1 MTVRTAWADHSPAYD
16 DDAYDDD
23 SAPIVSAGFPRQALS
38 LPNALP
44 QQILGAAALTCVAL
58 TCAWGICANL
68 GGGSADTGDAMRS
81 DRLVFAADR
90 GDRLEADELRGP
102 ASAGIASANINVST
116 AFDDRFSAAFPPG
129 VSLGDG
135 STQSVAYDPALPTP
149 NGGQV
154 AALTP
159 PPAPLSLSPRLR
171 RHGRLQLPETQQ
183 PTETVASAP
192 PEEPSLFERIFGRR
206 SSSIFAKLYGPPP
219 SKVTLAYADV
229 GTVGDGTNVTTGLY
243 DRQTAVY
250 DISAHV
256 VYLPDG
262 TELEAH
268 SGYGDRLDDPNSAA
282 VRDLGVTPPD
292 VYDLQPREAI
302 FHGVHALRLVPED
315 ESKVFG
321 RAGLLAHTYMLGPNG
336 QSNGCVSF
344 KDYDTFLQAYEN
356 HEITRIAVVSH
367 ID

>member
-1 MTVRTAWADHSPAYD
+1 MRVRTAWADHSPAYD
-16 DDAYDDD
+16 DDSD
-23 SAPIVSAGFPRQALS
+23 PIVPAGFSQQALS

-44 QQILGAAALTCVAL
+44 QQLLGAAALTCVAL
-58 TCAWGICANL
+58 TCAWGICTNL
-68 GGGSADTGDAMRS
+68 GGGGSADTSDAMRS

-90 GDRLEADELRGP
+90 GDRLEDDGAPGLANGN
-102 ASAGIASANINVST
+102 IASANINVS

-129 VSLGDG
+129 VFLGSDG
-135 STQSVAYDPALPTP
+135 AQSVAYDPALPTP
-149 NGGQV
+149 SGGDRHV

-159 PPAPLSLSPRLR
+159 APAPLSLSPRLR
-171 RHGRLQLPETQQ
+171 RHAKLALPEPEQQ
-183 PTETVASAP
+183 PETVASAP
-192 PEEPSLFERIFGRR
+192 PEQPSLFERIFGR
-206 SSSIFAKLYGPPP
+206 STSSIFAKLYGPPP
-219 SKVTLAYADV
+219 SKVSLAYAED
-229 GTVGDGTNVTTGLY
+229 GTAGDGNNVTAGLY

-250 DISAHV
+250 DISAHT

-262 TELEAH
+262 TTLEAH
-268 SGYGDRLDDPNSAA
+268 SGYGARLDDPSSAT

-292 VYDLQPREAI
+292 IYDLKPREAI
-302 FHGVHALRLVPED
+302 FHGVHALRLIPED

-344 KDYDTFLQAYEN
+344 KDYDAFLQAYET

>member
-16 DDAYDDD
+16 DD
-23 SAPIVSAGFPRQALS
+23 SAPIVPAGFPQRSLS

-68 GGGSADTGDAMRS
+68 GGGAADTGDAMRS

-90 GDRLEADELRGP
+90 GDRLEADELRGANP
-102 ASAGIASANINVST
+102 ANIASANINVSGS

-129 VSLGDG
+129 VFLGG
-135 STQSVAYDPALPTP
+135 AGAQAVAYDPALPMP
-149 NGGQV
+149 NGRHV

-159 PPAPLSLSPRLR
+159 PPAPLSLSPRMR
-171 RHGRLQLPETQQ
+171 RHGRLALPEAQQ

-192 PEEPSLFERIFGRR
+192 PQEPSFFERIFGR
-206 SSSIFAKLYGPPP
+206 STSSILTKLYGPPP
-219 SKVTLAYADV
+219 SNVSLAYADV
-229 GTVGDGTNVTTGLY
+229 GAVGSDGNNVTAGLY

-262 TELEAH
+262 TVLEAH
-268 SGYGDRLDDPNSAA
+268 SGYGSRLDDPGSAT
-282 VRDLGVTPPD
+282 VKDLGVTPPD
-292 VYDLQPREAI
+292 IYDLQPREAI

-315 ESKVFG
+315 ETKVFG

-356 HEITRIAVVSH
+356 HQITRIAVVSH

>member
-16 DDAYDDD
+16 DDSD
-23 SAPIVSAGFPRQALS
+23 PIVPAGFPQQALS
-38 LPNALP
+38 LPTALP
-44 QQILGAAALTCVAL
+44 QQLLGAAALTCVAL

-68 GGGSADTGDAMRS
+68 GGSADTSDAMRS

-102 ASAGIASANINVST
+102 DSANIASANINVST

-129 VSLGDG
+129 VFLGDAG
-135 STQSVAYDPALPTP
+135 VQSVAYDPALPMP
-149 NGGQV
+149 NGGRV

-171 RHGRLQLPETQQ
+171 RHAKLPLPETEQQ
-183 PTETVASAP
+183 TQTVASAP
-192 PEEPSLFERIFGRR
+192 PEEPSLFERIFGRS

-219 SKVTLAYADV
+219 SKVSLAYAED
-229 GTVGDGTNVTTGLY
+229 GTAGDGNNVTTGLY

-250 DISAHV
+250 DISAHT
-256 VYLPDG
+256 VYMPDG
-262 TELEAH
+262 TTLEAH
-268 SGYGDRLDDPNSAA
+268 SGYGARLDDPGSAT

-292 VYDLQPREAI
+292 IYDLKPREAI
-302 FHGVHALRLVPED
+302 FHGVRALRLVPED
-315 ESKVFG
+315 EAKVFG

-344 KDYDTFLQAYEN
+344 KDYDTFLQAYET

>member
-1 MTVRTAWADHSPAYD
+1 MRVRTAWADHSPAYD
-16 DDAYDDD
+16 DPD
-23 SAPIVSAGFPRQALS
+23 PIVPVGLSQQILS
-38 LPNALP
+38 LPIALP
-44 QQILGAAALTCVAL
+44 QQLLGAAALTCIAL

-68 GGGSADTGDAMRS
+68 GSGSADNNNATRS
-81 DRLVFAADR
+81 DKLVFAASR
-90 GDRLEADELRGP
+90 ADRLEDDGVPGP
-102 ASAGIASANINVST
+102 TSANVNIS

-129 VSLGDG
+129 VFLGDRSFAG
-135 STQSVAYDPALPTP
+135 DQSVAYDPALPVP
-149 NGGQV
+149 SGRRV

-159 PPAPLSLSPRLR
+159 PPAPLSLSPRLG
-171 RHGRLQLPETQQ
+171 RHAKLPLPETEQQ
-183 PTETVASAP
+183 TETVASAP
-192 PEEPSLFERIFGRR
+192 PEQPSLFERIFGR
-206 SSSIFAKLYGPPP
+206 STSSILAKLYGPPP
-219 SKVTLAYADV
+219 SKVSLAYAE
-229 GTVGDGTNVTTGLY
+229 DGTTTDSANVTAGLY

-250 DISAHV
+250 DISAHK

-262 TELEAH
+262 TTLEAH
-268 SGYGDRLDDPNSAA
+268 SGYGSRLDDPNSAA

-292 VYDLQPREAI
+292 IYDLQPREAI

-315 ESKVFG
+315 EAKVFG

-356 HEITRIAVVSH
+356 HEITRLAVVSR